1 MTKSTKLILFDLD
14 GVLIDSEKNMKTAWQ
29 EVRKKFNIKV
39 KFKNYRKYV
48 GLPFYKVLKHLK
60 IKDNFSEI
68 KKTFDKSSIKNVN
81 LIKLHPGA
89 KSTILKL
96 KKKCKLGLVTSKDNY
111 RTKIILR
118 KLNLNFKYIVALK
131 PGMRGKPYPDQ
142 LKKAIRLFK
151 FTKLNNVFYVGDT
164 LIDQK
169 FAKNAKVK
177 YIHAD
182 YGFEKK
188 RDKCNT
194 KIKKLIEILEII

>member
-1 MTKSTKLILFDLD
+1 M
-14 GVLIDSEKNMKTAWQ
+14 
-29 EVRKKFNIKV
+29 
-39 KFKNYRKYV
+39 
-48 GLPFYKVLKHLK
+48 
-60 IKDNFSEI
+60 
-68 KKTFDKSSIKNVN
+68 
-81 LIKLHPGA
+81 
-89 KSTILKL
+89 
-96 KKKCKLGLVTSKDNY
+96 TSKDNY

-188 RDKCNT
+188 ELNV
-194 KIKKLIEILEII
+194 IQKLKS